1 MVPWR
6 HNAFG
11 GPGRQP
17 KETELV
23 DTTFSPLK
31 DMEVDKRD
39 NLYTLANICLD
50 IGTDEFDI
58 SN

>member
-11 GPGRQP
+11 SPGRQP
-17 KETELV
+17 KKTELV
-23 DTTFSPLK
+23 DTAFSPLK
-31 DMEVDKRD
+31 DMKVDKRD
-39 NLYTLANICLD
+39 NLYTLANIYLD
-50 IGTDEFDI
+50 IGTNEFDI